1 LIYQL
6 AFRIP
11 VIEPD
16 LISFKNICLE
26 KVVNL
31 LNRFL
36 CIPFKHLFVIET
48 FELFFVKNLNFKN
61 AFYFINLKKISH
73 KCMPPFH
80 KKYDT

>member
-1 LIYQL
+1 MIYQL

-36 CIPFKHLFVIET
+36 FIPCKHLFVIEI
-48 FELFFVKNLNFKN
+48 FELFLVKNLNFKN
-61 AFYFINLKKISH
+61 AFHLTKVKKLKFLKIDFKI
-73 KCMPPFH
+73 KC
-80 KKYDT
+80 